1 MVIVSEI
8 KDKRKKIIFT
18 MIKRKAVMLLKFGK
32 LKKKS
37 QEFQVIENSI
47 FRFHKVLTKFHFNR
61 KGLDI
66 LYNLLF
72 IFYFCFPC
80 IQKISQ

>member
-1 MVIVSEI
+1 
-8 KDKRKKIIFT
+8 
-18 MIKRKAVMLLKFGK
+18 MIKRKSSHASEVWEI
-32 LKKKS
+32 KKKKNPKNFWS
-37 QEFQVIENSI
+37 LKTVSL
-47 FRFHKVLTKFHFNR
+47 RFHKVLTKFHFNR

-72 IFYFCFPC
+72 IFLFLVFLC